1 MANDHHGPKGQEPD
15 EAAAGLKLSD
25 ALKKLITAGIG
36 AAFMTEESIRNY
48 VSELKLPKDVL
59 NMLLQSAAKSKEE
72 LMHKVGNEI
81 IKVVNRIDFVK
92 EASRFVE
99 EHKFKIKAEV
109 EVVKKDLK
117 SGHSVSDKDS

>member
-1 MANDHHGPKGQEPD
+1 MANDDAPKGSPGD
-15 EAAAGLKLSD
+15 DDSSGLKLSD
-25 ALKKLITAGIG
+25 ALKKVITAGIG

-48 VSELKLPKDVL
+48 LSELKLPKEAL
-59 NMLLQSAAKSKEE
+59 NIVLQSAAKSKEE
-72 LMHKVGNEI
+72 LVHRVGSEI

-109 EVVKKDLK
+109 EVVKRE
-117 SGHSVSDKDS
+117 HSPKATEAKES

>member
-1 MANDHHGPKGQEPD
+1 MANESEKASEGEDT
-15 EAAAGLKLSD
+15 AAGIKLTE
-25 ALKKLITAGIG
+25 ALKKVITAGIG

-48 VSELKLPKDVL
+48 LSELKLPKEVL

-72 LMHKVGNEI
+72 LVTKVGSEI

-99 EHKFKIKAEV
+99 EHKFRIKAEV
-109 EVVKKDLK
+109 EVVKRE
-117 SGHSVSDKDS
+117 SGDSG